1 MKDSFIVNFA
11 LHLWLAHFGIAGPL
25 ADLISFFGTRFL
37 GSLLDRG
44 ILVIDLTL
52 DSIKL
57 ALKEDQYRKLAE
69 AAYKKA
75 IAKVYTEGE
84 KDEVRKQY
92 LDALRDF
99 ARVGRVRDDGNT

>member
-25 ADLISFFGTRFL
+25 ADFIAFFGTRFL

-69 AAYKKA
+69 VAYKKA